1 MTKRKLSQTVFGLG
15 REYVLT
21 VVARGVIKGYPDNTF

>member
-1 MTKRKLSQTVFGLG
+1 MFGLG